1 MAFSIGS
8 LIELKGNIPGIPSG
22 LYYIVDIRTDG
33 AIALSE
39 TLGGAPLVPTG
50 PIVGTPRLIDRDL
63 RLAFPLDAIGWLD
76 LTLEQYLNT
85 SLSEYLQ
92 LPLGG

>member
-22 LYYIVDIRTDG
+22 LYYIVDIRADG

-39 TLGGAPLVPTG
+39 TLGGDPLVPTG

-76 LTLEQYLNT
+76 LTLERYLNT